1 MSVRFPMFFC
11 SYCRDTGES
20 NYSLRRIP
28 RASHGSFNP
37 YAITNKEAHIINGN
51 IFVGN
56 VTEDKAKAISKD
68 SQQITKD

>member
-1 MSVRFPMFFC
+1 M
-11 SYCRDTGES
+11 
-20 NYSLRRIP
+20 LRRIP
-28 RASHGSFNP
+28 HASHGSFNP